1 VVTAAG
7 LDDVVLYGQ
16 VMSGPVAALY
26 AATHPECTR
35 ALILFNSYAAT
46 PRSDD
51 YEAGR
56 TPAEYEPL
64 IAWVEQVCG
73 SGHCLRASMPSV
85 QVDDAQLRVLARI
98 ERQSMS
104 PTSAIFRRL
113 YATDIRAV
121 LPAINASTLVLH
133 TVENRLVPIE
143 AGRHLAQHIPNAR
156 LVELPGADHV
166 LFFGSP
172 AGPVAMTR
180 SKNS

>member
-98 ERQSMS
+98 ERFRRPRRARTQGHTGGMETLRGHYVK
-104 PTSAIFRRL
+104 PRESAIKRQAEPGHRYRL
-113 YATDIRAV
+113 LSRSVLV
-121 LPAINASTLVLH
+121 LPRALTAQNNVSGSLPYH
-133 TVENRLVPIE
+133 RL
-143 AGRHLAQHIPNAR
+143 
-156 LVELPGADHV
+156 
-166 LFFGSP
+166 
-172 AGPVAMTR
+172 
-180 SKNS
+180 